1 MQDTVGSGLTIGSYR
16 WSGNSNGL
24 HLGNETEKSGWK
36 KKKVV
41 ELKLKYQSCEKAA
54 TVTVTMDRLY
64 LVSGHSRGQIL
75 HSATSLLLLTKVKV
89 LTVGLR
95 PRTIPSIV
103 CYIYDFFFFAVEVYN
118 EPSSR
123 SRTMTLRCR
132 VLLQCCCSLDHRHQ
146 QSLGVLC

>member
-1 MQDTVGSGLTIGSYR
+1 MQDSVGSGLTIGSYR

-41 ELKLKYQSCEKAA
+41 ELKLKYQSCEKAV

-89 LTVGLR
+89 LTVG
-95 PRTIPSIV
+95 TSAKNNSINSML
-103 CYIYDFFFFAVEVYN
+103 Y
-118 EPSSR
+118 
-123 SRTMTLRCR
+123 L
-132 VLLQCCCSLDHRHQ
+132 
-146 QSLGVLC
+146 